1 MPISLSAKKSL
12 RVTKRNHKTNV
23 ALKQKL
29 KTVVKKFV
37 EKPTNDGLKTVI
49 SFLDKVGKTNVFHH
63 NKINRLKS
71 RYSKMVE
78 VKTETKAVKA
88 TKKTPVKS
96 VKKTVK
102 KATKK
107 MS

>member
-78 VKTETKAVKA
+78 VTETKAVKA